1 MSVSRSAAE
10 LADAVF
16 DYVIVGAGS
25 SGCVLANRLS
35 ADPKIQVLLIE
46 AGPKDAHPFIHMPRG
61 LVRIFAKPE
70 YVWTYQADPVPG
82 GRNDPHVWLR
92 GKTLGGS
99 SSINGMVYLRG
110 QPEDYDGWEAA
121 GARGWGW
128 KTVLEAFRA
137 IEDHELGAS
146 AERGAGG
153 ALHISMPRQGQELC
167 DAFIDAAASLGAPR
181 KPDLNAGGSVGAG
194 YYPRTIKNGRR
205 MSAARAFLKPALG
218 RPNLTVVTDVT
229 VERVQFEGKRAVGVV
244 CQAASGRVVYRA
256 SQEVILSAGGL
267 NSPALLQVSGVGDAG
282 HLKSLG
288 VEVVHHAPN
297 VGENMRE
304 HWMLPL
310 EYRLHGRG
318 STNPEYAGMRLVLN
332 VLRYAALGQG
342 PMTEASYEAGALFK
356 TDPTL
361 DRADAQLL
369 FGPFTIDRARGF
381 TIDRLPGAQCAGYV
395 LRPESVGTVK
405 ITAADPKAPLHIR
418 PNYMTAE
425 YDQQAGLRL
434 YRRIQAVMSQSKLA
448 AYLKEQ
454 LSPPPSIQSDDE
466 ILDAWRQKGVAGY
479 HAAGACRMG
488 TDAGAVV
495 DERLRVRGVAG
506 LRVVDISVMPT
517 LVSGNTNGPAMAMA
531 WRAAQLILEDRA
543 AAPAQLVA

>member
-1 MSVSRSAAE
+1 VLPAFKAHEDFFRGPDAAHGAGGE
-10 LADAVF
+10 LRIEAQRLHWPILDVF
-16 DYVIVGAGS
+16 RAACAEQGIAPIDDFNRGDNAGS
-25 SGCVLANRLS
+25 SYFMVTQR
-35 ADPKIQVLLIE
+35 
-46 AGPKDAHPFIHMPRG
+46 RG
-61 LVRIFAKPE
+61 
-70 YVWTYQADPVPG
+70 T
-82 GRNDPHVWLR
+82 
-92 GKTLGGS
+92 
-99 SSINGMVYLRG
+99 
-110 QPEDYDGWEAA
+110 
-121 GARGWGW
+121 
-128 KTVLEAFRA
+128 
-137 IEDHELGAS
+137 
-146 AERGAGG
+146 
-153 ALHISMPRQGQELC
+153 
-167 DAFIDAAASLGAPR
+167 
-181 KPDLNAGGSVGAG
+181 
-194 YYPRTIKNGRR
+194 R

-244 CQAASGRVVYRA
+244 CQTASGRVVYR
-256 SQEVILSAGGL
+256 SRQEVVLSAGGL

-434 YRRIQAVMSQSKLA
+434 YRRIQAVMSQPKLA

-488 TDAGAVV
+488 TDAGAVL